1 MNEPFSEKSA
11 RQVIQQSG
19 QFICPPQPD
28 TLVSTQ
34 SVFPQNRFPNNQNPY
49 QTNYQANYQMNRAGR
64 SMHPQAQRTEERQPN
79 PAADASG
86 SPQPPLQ
93 GPPAAVEMAQ
103 NAIKPESNAP
113 GSLQTESIQCEAT
126 SAENIRTANYMTENR
141 RTDNR
146 GAGNRRMESSG
157 MENNR
162 TENSRTEN
170 SRTENSRTE
179 NSRTENSRMENRTCE
194 ETAPGNTV
202 CQQNLP
208 SPNSLQQQNGQDKM
222 TEAATQPL
230 QSCDVAYQAATPY
243 PPVKISGLNSHYAA
257 AMLDNMA
264 GQNSEMS
271 AVCLY
276 FYANLVT
283 AGYKDVAEAFLR
295 INMVEMNHLNL
306 FGELA
311 MRLGENPRLWCRQ
324 PRSGRYMYWNP
335 ASLKYP
341 YIQPPAP
348 GCRISE
354 SNVRT
359 ILAQAIEGEQAA
371 IRKYMQQTSWIQ
383 DVGIC
388 DILRRISADEQMHVD
403 IFSRLYHQI

>member
-28 TLVSTQ
+28 TLVSAQ

-49 QTNYQANYQMNRAGR
+49 QTNYQANYQMSRAGR

-86 SPQPPLQ
+86 SLKPPLQ
-93 GPPAAVEMAQ
+93 GTQAAAKTAQ

-113 GSLQTESIQCEAT
+113 DSLQTESIQCEDP
-126 SAENIRTANYMTENR
+126 SAENIRTANCMTENR
-141 RTDNR
+141 GT
-146 GAGNRRMESSG
+146 GNRRMESSG

-170 SRTENSRTE
+170 SRTEN
-179 NSRTENSRMENRTCE
+179 RTCE
-194 ETAPGNTV
+194 ETAPVNTV

-208 SPNSLQQQNGQDKM
+208 SSNSPRQQNGQDEM
-222 TEAATQPL
+222 AEAATQPL

-295 INMVEMNHLNL
+295 INMVEMKHLNL

-348 GCRISE
+348 GCRIPE
-354 SNVRT
+354 SSVRT

>member
-28 TLVSTQ
+28 TLVSAQ

-49 QTNYQANYQMNRAGR
+49 QTNYQTNYQMNRAGR
-64 SMHPQAQRTEERQPN
+64 AMPPQAQKTEERQSN
-79 PAADASG
+79 PAADTPGSG
-86 SPQPPLQ
+86 KAPLQ
-93 GPPAAVEMAQ
+93 GTPVTVETVQ
-103 NAIKPESNAP
+103 NAKNQNVKKQESNTP
-113 GSLQTESIQCEAT
+113 LPLQ
-126 SAENIRTANYMTENR
+126 AENIRCEAPSDENVKTANCRTENY
-141 RTDNR
+141 
-146 GAGNRRMESSG
+146 
-157 MENNR
+157 R

-170 SRTENSRTE
+170 CRTENRA
-179 NSRTENSRMENRTCE
+179 CE
-194 ETAPGNTV
+194 ETAPENTV
-202 CQQNLP
+202 CQQNFSP
-208 SPNSLQQQNGQDKM
+208 SNFQRWQQNGQDKM
-222 TEAATQPL
+222 CEPAAQPL

-243 PPVKISGLNSHYAA
+243 PPVKISGQNSHYAA

-271 AVCLY
+271 AVGLY
-276 FYANLVT
+276 FYAHLVT
-283 AGYKDVAEAFLR
+283 TGYKDVAEAFLR
-295 INMVEMNHLNL
+295 ISMVEMYHLNL

-311 MRLGENPRLWCRQ
+311 MQLGENPRLWCRQ
-324 PRSGRYMYWNP
+324 PRSGRYLYWNP
-335 ASLKYP
+335 ACLKYP
-341 YIQPPAP
+341 HIQPPAP
-348 GCRISE
+348 GCRIPE

-371 IRKYMQQTSWIQ
+371 IHKYMQQTSWIQ

-388 DILRRISADEQMHVD
+388 DILRRISADEQMHLE

>member
-28 TLVSTQ
+28 TLVSAQ

-49 QTNYQANYQMNRAGR
+49 QTNYQANYQMSRAGR

-86 SPQPPLQ
+86 SLKPPLQ
-93 GPPAAVEMAQ
+93 GAPAAVETAK
-103 NAIKPESNAP
+103 NAIKPESDAP
-113 GSLQTESIQCEAT
+113 GSLQTESIQ
-126 SAENIRTANYMTENR
+126 
-141 RTDNR
+141 
-146 GAGNRRMESSG
+146 
-157 MENNR
+157 
-162 TENSRTEN
+162 
-170 SRTENSRTE
+170 
-179 NSRTENSRMENRTCE
+179 CE

-208 SPNSLQQQNGQDKM
+208 SPNSPRQQNGQDKM
-222 TEAATQPL
+222 AEAATQPL

-271 AVCLY
+271 AVGLY